1 MPLPWALR
9 FLAAHRTAPSTPSMS
24 QATASASASAFR
36 KKPVTFAP
44 ARWSGRL
51 ALSERSRPGGL
62 LIAALQQCADEQA
75 LSLSEL
81 ASALGVSYWSLSQL
95 RIGFRPIDA
104 LDADMAEACAA
115 FLDLPEL
122 TIRMLAGLLEPGV
135 ALAEHPVTPEDIL
148 HARRLL
154 DCAPEDLEL
163 VPPPS
168 RARPL
173 QGLTVDELAEL
184 QRSYGDNP
192 ALCDALREELAQR
205 PRSKT
210 ELLRAALGSLPEAA
224 EQREDAAPGPVIL
237 RCTGCQTRLR
247 VPHLSG
253 PGEIRCPSCQAE
265 YAVHWQASTCLVQKI
280 EAPSQGAS
288 QADGPEA
295 SVAPAQD
302 PWAVLGLPP
311 GSDWEAVERARRSLL
326 QQYHPDRLGHVS
338 PLVRRL
344 AEDAFKRV
352 SDAYEAVRPVP

>member
-1 MPLPWALR
+1 
-9 FLAAHRTAPSTPSMS
+9 MS
-24 QATASASASAFR
+24 QATATASTSAFR

-44 ARWSGRL
+44 TRWSGRL
-51 ALSERSRPGGL
+51 AVGERSRPGGL

-81 ASALGVSYWSLSQL
+81 AAALGVSYWNLSHL
-95 RIGFRPIDA
+95 RIGFRPIES
-104 LDADMAEACAA
+104 LDADMAAACAA
-115 FLDLPEL
+115 LLDLPVL
-122 TIRMLAGLLEPGV
+122 TIHLLAGLLEPGV
-135 ALAEHPVTPEDIL
+135 ALAEHAVTPEDIL

-154 DCAPEDLEL
+154 EHAPEDLAL

-192 ALCDALREELAQR
+192 AVCDALREELAQR

-210 ELLRAALGSLPEAA
+210 ELLRAALAA
-224 EQREDAAPGPVIL
+224 PATAAAQQERAVPGPVIL

-247 VPHLSG
+247 VPHLCA

-265 YAVHWQASTCLVQKI
+265 YGVHWQASTCLVQKI
-280 EAPSQGAS
+280 EVPSQGAS
-288 QADGPEA
+288 QGEGADA
-295 SVAPAQD
+295 SAAAASD

-311 GSDWEAVERARRSLL
+311 GSDWDAVERARRSLL
-326 QQYHPDRLGHVS
+326 QQYHPDRLGQVS

-344 AEDAFKRV
+344 AEEAFKRV